1 MVVAALLLAAA
12 ALSWYA
18 RSALVDGSEFSSR
31 ATAALDDSDVRTV
44 LADHVVGGLTRSV
57 VPDALVVRPL
67 LVPAVA
73 ALADTTPFRQRC
85 SRARSV
91 TGIARSINGET
102 TFSFELPVGEG
113 LLFEGLQRVAP
124 RAARAI
130 PPDLR
135 VPVLRL
141 DPRNFELAG
150 ARFLDDFAGWRWPLL
165 LAGLLAA
172 GGAALLAGGL
182 RGAVLYLGV
191 TVAAAGLLVAGA
203 VAGLGE
209 LVVSH
214 AAHAVNLSDATERG
228 AVRALWSALFADL
241 RSVALVAALAGAVV
255 AALASTR
262 SPAVLPVRSLA
273 VGAPRGRARRAA
285 PRA

>member
-1 MVVAALLLAAA
+1 M
-12 ALSWYA
+12 
-18 RSALVDGSEFSSR
+18 
-31 ATAALDDSDVRTV
+31 
-44 LADHVVGGLTRSV
+44 
-57 VPDALVVRPL
+57 
-67 LVPAVA
+67 
-73 ALADTTPFRQRC
+73 
-85 SRARSV
+85 
-91 TGIARSINGET
+91 
-102 TFSFELPVGEG
+102 
-113 LLFEGLQRVAP
+113 
-124 RAARAI
+124 
-130 PPDLR
+130 
-135 VPVLRL
+135 PVLRL
-141 DPRNFELAG
+141 DPRNFELTG

-191 TVAAAGLLVAGA
+191 TVAAALLVAGA

-214 AAHAVNLSDATERG
+214 AAHAINLSDATERG

-262 SPAVLPVRSLA
+262 SPALPVRSLA
-273 VGAPRGRARRAA
+273 VGAPRGRLVSRAA
-285 PRA
+285 RLARAAGLSLSGR

>member
-1 MVVAALLLAAA
+1 MVVAALLLAGA

-73 ALADTTPFRQRC
+73 ALADTTPFRRLL
-85 SRARSV
+85 SRAIRDRHRALV
-91 TGIARSINGET
+91 NGET

-113 LLFEGLQRVAP
+113 LLFEGLERVAP

-141 DPRNFELAG
+141 DPRDFELTAAHG
-150 ARFLDDFAGWRWPLL
+150 SWTISP
-165 LAGLLAA
+165 A
-172 GGAALLAGGL
+172 GGG
-182 RGAVLYLGV
+182 RCC
-191 TVAAAGLLVAGA
+191 
-203 VAGLGE
+203 
-209 LVVSH
+209 
-214 AAHAVNLSDATERG
+214 
-228 AVRALWSALFADL
+228 
-241 RSVALVAALAGAVV
+241 
-255 AALASTR
+255 
-262 SPAVLPVRSLA
+262 SPASLLP
-273 VGAPRGRARRAA
+273 AA
-285 PRA
+285 PRCWQAACAARSSTSG